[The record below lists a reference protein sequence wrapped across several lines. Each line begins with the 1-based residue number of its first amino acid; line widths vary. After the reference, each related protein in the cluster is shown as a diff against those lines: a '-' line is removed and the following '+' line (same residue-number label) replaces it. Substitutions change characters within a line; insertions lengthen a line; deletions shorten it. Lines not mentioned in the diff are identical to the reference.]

1 MEAKYRS
8 LLMRSNR
15 LLGAQLVEQN
25 LIKVDELE
33 AANEMLLDLISGGT
47 ARQRTVLGI
56 LAYDLNVVKEEN
68 ILLHQRDTDATGV
81 VDLRHYEI
89 NDKIKASLNL
99 DECWATWSIPFDVEE
114 DMTFVASAYCL
125 SPAVKKFWEERYDG
139 KVLWYGTTLEIIAD
153 YLESLASEAAPEV
166 SSPSADSASTAD
178 S

>member
-25 LIKVDELE
+25 LIKIDELE
-33 AANEMLLDLISGGT
+33 AANEKLLDLISDGT

-56 LAYDLNVVKEEN
+56 LAYNLNVVSEET

-81 VDLRHYEI
+81 IDLRHYEI
-89 NDKIKASLNL
+89 NEKVKASLNL

-153 YLESLASEAAPEV
+153 YLEGIAGEAVPPNATAP
-166 SSPSADSASTAD
+166 ADTSSTAD